1 MSVFVLQVFRTDVG
15 SGNIKI
21 KIRQIIVAIVILL
34 FLGFIFRFVNSFTG
48 NPVSAFIAS
57 RKIQDY
63 AAVTYPTLDLE
74 LSKVEYNF
82 KNSAYGCY
90 AQLVKSEDTKFYIGY
105 SRGSVSDDY
114 AYEVANHFTT
124 YRRLSKDFND
134 MVTDIIEKEY
144 PHETTLIIGDLIGDT
159 QQLTPDVP
167 LNLNNMPLQLSLTV
181 YILSDIRNEDQLAAL
196 LLELHRLMLSKDIT
210 IDQYTL
216 RLEEPMPEGN
226 KPGSGNNSYLENFPA
241 KNITDD
247 QESLTTVIRK
257 HQFVTNKN
265 DKP

>member
-1 MSVFVLQVFRTDVG
+1 MQIFRADVG
-15 SGNIKI
+15 GGNIKI
-21 KIRQIIVAIVILL
+21 NNRHIIVAIVILL
-34 FLGFIFRFVNSFTG
+34 FLGFVFLFVNSFTG

-57 RKIQDY
+57 HKIRDY
-63 AAVTYPTLDLE
+63 AAVTYPMLDLE
-74 LSKVEYNF
+74 LSEVKYNF
-82 KNSAYGCY
+82 KNSAYGCHV
-90 AQLVKSEDTKFYIGY
+90 QSKKSEDTKFYIGY
-105 SRGSVSDDY
+105 SHGRVSDDY
-114 AYEVANHFTT
+114 EYEVANHFTT

-144 PHETTLIIGDLIGDT
+144 LHETTLIIGDLIGDT

-181 YILSDIRNEDQLAAL
+181 NILSDVRNEGQMSAL

-216 RLEEPMPEGN
+216 RLEEPVPEES
-226 KPGSGNNSYLENFPA
+226 KPGSGNNLYLENFPA

-247 QESLTTVIRK
+247 QESLTSIIRK
-257 HQFVTNKN
+257 HQLVTNKN
-265 DKP
+265 DKQ